1 MATDGCGCAGGLK
14 LLKSKQPPRL
24 TSWLITSSTLH
35 STGGNLSKL
44 ILSSSN
50 DRCDEPII
58 CPTTVADM
66 LSSCWSFNML
76 SNDIHSWRGK
86 KYKFQVYTCFW
97 KQVINLLY
105 VKNWGKY
112 MKKTDFTRTC
122 KIRIFIFQIIQAK
135 WLMIMVNSIIYRY
148 RLSLIIL
155 YNTITVGHIK
165 MTSDHPTITKKQWC
179 FRCDIPVLCKRYR
192 AGWGWNT
199 NTLGNRG

>member
-1 MATDGCGCAGGLK
+1 MNDISLTFKTQIENRSNAQPEINFIHHIIYTHKPTHTPFQWTQWCPEVNDDWSWLTEASVWVVATDGCGCAGGLK

-44 ILSSSN
+44 MLSSSN

-76 SNDIHSWRGK
+76 SNDIHSWKGK

-97 KQVINLLY
+97 KQIINLLY
-105 VKNWGKY
+105 VKNWEKY
-112 MKKTDFTRTC
+112 MTKTDFT
-122 KIRIFIFQIIQAK
+122 IGRIKSEFSFFK
-135 WLMIMVNSIIYRY
+135 
-148 RLSLIIL
+148 
-155 YNTITVGHIK
+155 
-165 MTSDHPTITKKQWC
+165 
-179 FRCDIPVLCKRYR
+179 
-192 AGWGWNT
+192 
-199 NTLGNRG
+199 